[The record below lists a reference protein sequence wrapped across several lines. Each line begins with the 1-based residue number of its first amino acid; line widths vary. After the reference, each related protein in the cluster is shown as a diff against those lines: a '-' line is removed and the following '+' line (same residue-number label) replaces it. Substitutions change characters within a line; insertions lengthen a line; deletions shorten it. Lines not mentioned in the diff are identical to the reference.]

1 MRPLLGKSEQVLL
14 ISQAKEKFN
23 VCYLGRRHLRRSR
36 GSLARCLLQQSRLLL
51 LKSVIVGVLHITE
64 AIHDHI
70 VEDLCKI
77 EKFGL
82 TIHAETFHQ

>member
-1 MRPLLGKSEQVLL
+1 MRHLLGKSEQVLL
-14 ISQAKEKFN
+14 ISQAKEKLN

-51 LKSVIVGVLHITE
+51 KSVIAGVLHITE